1 MLWYLDQN
9 SKTFLSNNNLPTNLD
24 LLWIILSHTKKNME
38 LGIWKPEKYYYY
50 FFQILM
56 FNTWKKHLGG
66 NIWNMI
72 NRCCSILWRHFQGLA
87 LILQE
92 IRDFAASLSRS
103 MSFWYSLELCIK
115 FKYESL
121 TWLFY
126 LSK

>member
-9 SKTFLSNNNLPTNLD
+9 SKSFLSNNNLPSLP
-24 LLWIILSHTKKNME
+24 ILTSELYYLVLQKKNME
-38 LGIWKPEKYYYY
+38 GIWKPEKYYYY

-121 TWLFY
+121 TWLF
-126 LSK
+126 LFK